1 MTSSVIEKLYK
12 DKELDGIIRNMTS
25 WNNEYELA
33 KSELFWILLNK
44 PDKLMQCKNK
54 DEQYRYIT
62 TIIKFQIHS
71 SSSEFHKNWRNKGQ
85 VKKWIT
91 CEIKHNIDKVDELDE
106 EEVEFENKIENVL
119 NRIDEILNKDIRW
132 YDASLF
138 RLYYLPHKDKHCDK
152 KIYSLRDIERLHTC
166 GEYKIDHMAVY
177 SRVKKTF
184 EDILLRLKLE
194 GLLDESDINNVK
206 TLKLFKSL

>member
-1 MTSSVIEKLYK
+1 MTSSVIEKLYL
-12 DKELDGIIRNMTS
+12 DKELDGIIRNMTF

-33 KSELFWILLNK
+33 KSELFWILLNS

-71 SSSEFHKNWRNKGQ
+71 SSSNFHKTWRNKGQ
-85 VKKWIT
+85 GKKWVT
-91 CEIKHNIDKVDELDE
+91 SEIKPNVDKMDDVNEDD
-106 EEVEFENKIENVL
+106 VEMESKIEIVL

-138 RLYYLPHKDKHCDK
+138 RLYYLPHKDRHCDK
-152 KIYSLRDIERLHTC
+152 RTYSLRDIERLHTC

-177 SRVKKTF
+177 SRVRKTF
-184 EDILLRLKLE
+184 EYILLRLKLE
-194 GLLDESDINNVK
+194 GLLSECDINNVK

>member
-1 MTSSVIEKLYK
+1 MTSSVIEKLYI
-12 DKELDGIIRNMTS
+12 DKELDSIIRNMTS

-44 PDKLMQCKNK
+44 PEKLMQCKNK
-54 DEQYRYIT
+54 EEQYRYIT

-71 SSSEFHKNWRNKGQ
+71 SSSTFHKTWRNKGQ
-85 VKKWIT
+85 GKYWKT
-91 CEIKHNIDKVDELDE
+91 TEMKPNMDRIDEVNE
-106 EEVEFENKIENVL
+106 EEIEFENKVELVL
-119 NRIDEILNKDIRW
+119 NRIDEILNKDVRW

-152 KIYSLRDIERLHTC
+152 RTYVLRDIEKLHTC

-177 SRVKKTF
+177 FRVKKTF
-184 EDILLRLKLE
+184 EEVLTRLKLE
-194 GLLDESDINNVK
+194 GLITESDINNMK
-206 TLKLFKSL
+206 TLKLFKEL